1 MRLIK
6 AFVGSVAVDQVV
18 RALEAA
24 GVPGVT
30 VSTVHGAG
38 YRYEP
43 EHFNLAPRDVAHA
56 PRIGK
61 VEVVLADG
69 LRRQAVELIGYA
81 RSIRLSTE
89 QQQAKSEALA
99 SITAPCGNRNSLAV
113 GCCPC
118 NLGKSINGLANRMI
132 AQEGADAPK
141 VRQAVLDWIART
153 NPGGY
158 SGAACDRKRC
168 ERPFH
173 EDGFGGMSEARL
185 VG

>member
-1 MRLIK
+1 MKNRVRRSRRRSAAAWARPAWALLGLAVAATVAG
-6 AFVGSVAVDQVV
+6 AFWLQ
-18 RALEAA
+18 RRE
-24 GVPGVT
+24 
-30 VSTVHGAG
+30 GAG
-38 YRYEP
+38 P
-43 EHFNLAPRDVAHA
+43 P
-56 PRIGK
+56 
-61 VEVVLADG
+61 ADQAAADE

-81 RSIRLSTE
+81 RSIRLSPG

-153 NPGGY
+153 NAGGY
-158 SGAACDRKRC
+158 SGAACDRKLC
-168 ERPFH
+168 ERPFR
-173 EDGFGGMSEARL
+173 EDGCGGMREARL